1 MSLPSQQSLPN
12 WLKPFT
18 SFLLWLPNVNRG
30 TARADMM
37 AGLTGALVALP
48 QGVAFAVI
56 AGMPAEYGL
65 YAGMVPAIV
74 AALFGS
80 SWHLV
85 SGPTT
90 AASIV
95 LFSVLAPHAEPGS
108 AHYVSLALTLTFL
121 VGVIQIVMGLAK
133 LGTLVN
139 FISHSVVTGFTAGAA
154 ILIATN
160 QVKHFTGLAIPRGAS
175 FSETWGHVFTRAN
188 EIEIAIAATGLFTL
202 LLGIAVKRWLPKLP
216 YMIVAMLGGA
226 VFGYFVGRSLGVELP
241 AVGAL
246 PASLPPL
253 SMPSLDAESV
263 RAVASGVIA
272 VTLLA
277 LTEAVSIAR
286 ALAARTGQHVD
297 GNQEFVGQGMS
308 NLAGAFFSGYVATG
322 SFNRS
327 GVNYEAGAKTPLA
340 AMLAGVFLLV
350 LVLFVAPWAQY
361 LPNAAMAGILFL
373 VAWGLIDFDEI
384 IHTFKSSRQES
395 AILMSTFAAT
405 LFLTL
410 EEAIIIGVL
419 LSLAIYLS
427 RTSKPQV
434 RVRAPD
440 PNHRKH
446 RFTDAENAPQCPQLR
461 FVRIDGSLFFGAT
474 SHIRETL
481 AAQDQVA
488 PEQKHVAIV
497 SHGINFIDLA
507 GAQYL
512 AEEAESRRK
521 QGGGLYFIRI
531 KDTVQEQLAESGALK
546 TIGGINL
553 FDSKTEAI
561 SAIYKRLD
569 PEKCRTCQTRIFREC
584 NPQLVPAPT
593 LSGLSMPVSH
603 A

>member
-1 MSLPSQQSLPN
+1 MSLPSPQTLPA
-12 WLKPFT
+12 WLRPFT
-18 SFLLWLPNVNRG
+18 SFLNWWPRVNRE
-30 TARADMM
+30 TTRADMM

-48 QGVAFAVI
+48 QGVAFATI
-56 AGMPAEYGL
+56 AGMPPEYGL
-65 YAGMVPAIV
+65 YAGMIPAII

-95 LFSVLAPHAEPGS
+95 LFSVLSPHAEPGT
-108 AHYVSLALTLTFL
+108 AEYVSLALTLTFM
-121 VGVIQIVMGLAK
+121 VGIIQVVMGLAK

-160 QVKHFTGLAIPRGAS
+160 QVKHFTGLAIPRGSS
-175 FSETWGHVFTRAN
+175 FADTWTHVFTRAN
-188 EIEIAIAATGLFTL
+188 EIELAIAATGVFTL
-202 LLGIAVKRWLPKLP
+202 LLGIAVKRWVPKLP

-226 VFGYFVGRSLGVELP
+226 LFGNLLGVWYGFKLP
-241 AVGAL
+241 TVGAL

-253 SMPSLDAESV
+253 SAPSLDAESI

-286 ALAARTGQHVD
+286 ALAARSGQHVD

-327 GVNYEAGAKTPLA
+327 GVNYAAGAKTPIA

-350 LVLFVAPWAQY
+350 LVLLVAPWAQY

-373 VAWGLIDFDEI
+373 VAWGLIDFEEI
-384 IHTFKSSRQES
+384 YHTIKTSRQET
-395 AILMSTFAAT
+395 AIMAATFAAT

-434 RVRAPD
+434 RVRV
-440 PNHRKH
+440 PNPFHSRRK
-446 RFTDAENAPQCPQLR
+446 FTDAGHIPQCPQLR
-461 FVRIDGSLFFGAT
+461 FIRIDGSLFFGAT

-481 AAQDQVA
+481 SAQDQEA
-488 PEQKHVAIV
+488 PEQKHVAVIA
-497 SHGINFIDLA
+497 HGINFIDLA
-507 GAQYL
+507 GAHYL
-512 AEEAESRRK
+512 AEEAHRRRS
-521 QGGGLYFIRI
+521 QGGGLYFIGV

-546 TIGGINL
+546 AIGGANL

-561 SAIYKRLD
+561 ARIHAQLD
-569 PEKCRTCQTRIFREC
+569 PEVCRSCQARIFREC
-584 NPQLVPAPT
+584 GPAERPAPAAVP
-593 LSGLSMPVSH
+593 LAAAP